1 MTLGPR
7 TRISPIAGET
17 DDRAWLRTGDLGAL
31 LDGELVITGRIK
43 DLIIIRGRNLYPQD
57 LEHAAASV
65 LPSGCLSAAFEGT
78 VSQPLVGLVA
88 EVDAARAAPG
98 DLADLAERLR
108 RSVAEEFLLP
118 ELGVALIRKG
128 TLPRTTSGK
137 VQRGLARSLLA
148 DERLATVH
156 TLGFE
161 RAGAG

>member
-1 MTLGPR
+1 M
-7 TRISPIAGET
+7 
-17 DDRAWLRTGDLGAL
+17 
-31 LDGELVITGRIK
+31 ITGRLK

-57 LEHAAASV
+57 LEGTAAGL

-88 EVDAARAAPG
+88 EVDTARVSPD
-98 DLADLAERLR
+98 DLGDLAERVR
-108 RSVAEEFLLP
+108 RSVAEEFQLP

-137 VQRGLARSLLA
+137 VQRSLTRSLLA
-148 DERLATVH
+148 DDRLATVL

-161 RAGAG
+161 RAGAR